1 MTESNRVLSQ
11 SEYEQLLEEIRELQ
25 ARIAELTALRDDLV
39 YHVCPALSAEYEE
52 KIVSLERELI
62 AANMYLREKQR
73 IIEIL
78 QAQMNQQQKPSYEK
92 AETKAKEEFRKYEDD
107 LKKKAEEARKRKEKW
122 EKENQW
128 SSHDREEKK
137 AEEEARKNR
146 ANSRKDGEDCGDGTG
161 KNGKDRGQD
170 RGDGQDGTGKKGNGQ
185 NEDGQGRSGQD
196 GDGQGGTGQD
206 GWDDGAPG
214 GTERSSR
221 ETPGQKIKKLY
232 RKIVKR
238 LHPDMHPNPTEHEK
252 ELFNR
257 ATAAYEKG
265 NLEEM
270 ERIWEE
276 LSGMDAPE
284 DLFDDTAEGRAKLRE
299 LLEKLKLRMSLLTR
313 EIEHIKSEF
322 PYKIKSFLEDEEA
335 VEECRRGLRSKI
347 DQVREMDRQLA
358 EFIEEL
364 KEKLRKGERA

>member
-1 MTESNRVLSQ
+1 MTESNIVLSQ

-107 LKKKAEEARKRKEKW
+107 LKKKAEEAKKRKEKW

-185 NEDGQGRSGQD
+185 NEDGQGKSGQD
-196 GDGQGGTGQD
+196 EDGQGGTGQD

-299 LLEKLKLRMSLLTR
+299 LLEKLKLRMRLLTR

-322 PYKIKSFLEDEEA
+322 PYKIKAFLEDEEA

-358 EFIEEL
+358 EYIEEL